1 MCTMVLY
8 TSCHKIV
15 QQGFYDENLYSDEHQ
30 NIRVRGIQI
39 GLSRRLFGENLYY
52 TTRNKEMRGQRRFAP
67 DPRTLFKPSKSP
79 AYDYLEPE

>member
-30 NIRVRGIQI
+30 NIIVRGI
-39 GLSRRLFGENLYY
+39 
-52 TTRNKEMRGQRRFAP
+52 
-67 DPRTLFKPSKSP
+67 
-79 AYDYLEPE
+79 